1 MNKDS
6 IGRKNKKY
14 NIINMDSILNAEII
28 ENPWPYAIIENP
40 INLNLANL
48 AGDSNFSYIIWL
60 NNIHDIFYDNIENIL
75 NKYSSNTRGYN
86 SLFKDEYY
94 IDWALQ
100 VQAPNQKSEI
110 HIDNVRKLW
119 SLVIYLFPNESTGTG
134 IYDED
139 KNFLHHIEWKQNRG
153 FAFTSHGPSI
163 EFPVTWH
170 DYGNPNSE
178 YRITLAVFICRGESK

>member
-1 MNKDS
+1 MKDS
-6 IGRKNKKY
+6 QQSINRRRKAQE
-14 NIINMDSILNAEII
+14 NIINMDNILNAEII

-40 INLNLANL
+40 IGNINFANPT
-48 AGDSNFSYIIWL
+48 GDSNSSYIIWL

-75 NKYSSNTRGYN
+75 NKYRFDRGGYE
-86 SLFKDEYY
+86 SQYKDEYY

-110 HIDNVRKLW
+110 HVDSGRKLW

-153 FAFTSHGPSI
+153 LAFCSQGPSDKHS
-163 EFPVTWH
+163 VTWH
-170 DYGNPNSE
+170 DYGNPNS
-178 YRITLAVFICRGESK
+178 